1 MYRNSLRSIP
11 MLSLQQKICSTK
23 HSVKLL
29 CSYFC
34 QCRENW
40 EINIKLGLST
50 EVVVWLR
57 NVDTNVEQIEI
68 ACFVFLPKFLPL
80 QVEYPSKDKRLYKEV
95 RGEGKKVG
103 I

>member
-1 MYRNSLRSIP
+1 MKSLVEIEEGCTKRGICMVYSVK
-11 MLSLQQKICSTK
+11 MLSSC
-23 HSVKLL
+23 
-29 CSYFC
+29 FC

-40 EINIKLGLST
+40 EINTKLGLST
-50 EVVVWLR
+50 KVVVGLR

-68 ACFVFLPKFLPL
+68 ACFVFLPKFQPL
-80 QVEYPSKDKRLYKEV
+80 QVEYRSNDKRLYKEV